1 MKLKKIISCLIITF
15 IVLFAYNSKVL
26 AAGSATMSLTSSDTV
41 VKGSN
46 ITVTLNVTNISG
58 VSDGKVSGIEAFINF
73 DPAYLQYVSTTLS
86 DTDNWSKT
94 VTTANVSTGKLGK
107 IVAYDSTGSAGRS
120 GAILKVVFKS
130 LQSGSTSLTITGAE
144 ASDKAA
150 NLLTMTTQGK
160 TITIND
166 PAPVLDS
173 DSKLKSLGVT
183 GYSLNPVFS
192 ATTKAYTVTVP
203 EGTENVTI
211 TAQCNSSKATL
222 DSSTVGQKALTGD
235 ATSFTV
241 KCTAENGTS
250 TNYTITVNR
259 EKHTE
264 PEPEPTKSSDSSL
277 KSLGMSGYSYSPKFN
292 PKTLTYSMTVANGIK
307 GLYVQAVPND
317 PKATVDIEGDSKWDV
332 GKNTVK
338 ITVTAEDGSK
348 TVYKVNVTRESEK
361 KKSSDTNVDFKI
373 YSPHTIEPQFANDK
387 NDYEVVVPYD
397 VTKLDLS
404 VVPYDTNAKV
414 SISGNEKFSTEDTNK
429 VTIKVTAEDGTVR
442 TITLNVKRSEY
453 KANTD
458 LLDLKVKDYEMSP
471 VFKASTTNYKVTVPH
486 KVRKVTVLVKAP
498 EGAKYTITGN
508 KNLQVGKNVVLV
520 KVSDE
525 KGFTKYYQIDV
536 TRKKGFN
543 FFGLGLIPFL
553 IILFLLLI
561 LLLLLLLLLRRR
573 KQKKERRAAL
583 IAKESSDDDV
593 VKQEAPVHIDFKPE
607 FNFNSK
613 NGTDDDVVYSNGA
626 MINGMDEKKLLDNQE
641 TVVDAKYD
649 IYDDVVTKD
658 ELVDALNEGIRTKN
672 VDKLQMLLDQE
683 NLNRKKKRMKKRE
696 EEKINSE
703 DDLDD
708 DYVPE
713 HSEDNYDDYD
723 EE

>member
-1 MKLKKIISCLIITF
+1 MKLKRIISCLIITF

-150 NLLTMTTQGK
+150 NLLTMITQGK
-160 TITIND
+160 TITINE
-166 PAPVLDS
+166 PAPTLDS

-183 GYSLNPVFS
+183 GYSLDPVFS

-264 PEPEPTKSSDSSL
+264 PAPEPTKSSDSSL

-387 NDYEVVVPYD
+387 NDYEIVVPYD

-613 NGTDDDVVYSNGA
+613 NGTDDDVVYSGGSMLNGV
-626 MINGMDEKKLLDNQE
+626 DEKKLIDNQE
-641 TVVDAKYD
+641 TIVDAKYD

-683 NLNRKKKRMKKRE
+683 NLNRKKKRMKKKDE
-696 EEKINSE
+696 EGESE
-703 DDLDD
+703 DE
-708 DYVPE
+708 YVPE
-713 HSEDNYDDYD
+713 HSSDDY
-723 EE
+723 E

>member
-1 MKLKKIISCLIITF
+1 MKMKKIFNSLIIAF
-15 IVLFAYNSKVL
+15 VVLFTGISSVF
-26 AAGSATMSLTSSDTV
+26 AAGSATMSLSGNSSV

-46 ITVTLNVTNISG
+46 ITLTISVDNISG
-58 VSDGKVSGIEAFINF
+58 SVDGKVSGIGGFINF
-73 DPAYLQYVSTTLS
+73 DPTYLEYVSYS
-86 DTDNWSKT
+86 VVDTDNWGKSIKT
-94 VTTANVSTGKLGK
+94 TNIATGKLGK
-107 IVAYDSTGSAGRS
+107 FAAYDSS
-120 GAILKVVFKS
+120 GESSKSGGIAKVVFKA
-130 LQSGSTSLTITGAE
+130 LKSGSTTLSFSDAE
-144 ASDKAA
+144 ASDKGA
-150 NLLTMTTQGK
+150 NLLTINAQSK
-160 TITIND
+160 TITITD

-183 GYSLNPVFS
+183 GYTLSPSFNAS
-192 ATTKAYTVTVP
+192 TKAYTVSVP

-222 DSSTVGQKALTGD
+222 DQSSIGQKSLSGD
-235 ATSFTV
+235 TSTFTV

-259 EKHTE
+259 QKHTE
-264 PEPEPTKSSDSSL
+264 PEPEPAAKSSDSTL
-277 KSLGMSGYSYSPKFN
+277 KSLGVSGYSYSPKFS
-292 PKTLTYSMTVANGIK
+292 PSTLNYSMTVSNGIR

-332 GKNTVK
+332 GKNTIK

-361 KKSSDTNVDFKI
+361 VKSSDKNVDFRI
-373 YSPHTIEPQFANDK
+373 NNPHTITPNFSNDK
-387 NDYEVVVPYD
+387 DEYD
-397 VTKLDLS
+397 VTVPNNITKLDLS
-404 VVPYDTNAKV
+404 VTPYDSKTKV
-414 SISGNEKFSTEDTNK
+414 EILGNDKFSTENENE
-429 VTIKVTAEDGTVR
+429 VTIKVTAEDGSVR
-442 TITLNVKRSEY
+442 TIKLKVKRSEY

-471 VFKASTTNYKVTVPH
+471 VFKPSKTNYKVTVPH

-498 EGAKYTITGN
+498 KGATYKITGN
-508 KNLQVGKNVVLV
+508 KNLQVGNNVVLV
-520 KVSDE
+520 KVTDE
-525 KGFTKYYQIDV
+525 KDFVKYYQIDV
-536 TRKKGFN
+536 NRKKGFN
-543 FFGLGLIPFL
+543 LFGLGLIPFL
-553 IILFLLLI
+553 ILLFLLLI

-573 KQKKERRAAL
+573 KNRKERRAAL

-613 NGTDDDVVYSNGA
+613 NGTDDDVVYSNGP
-626 MINGMDEKKLLDNQE
+626 MLNGMDEKKLLDNQE
-641 TVVDAKYD
+641 TIVDAKYD

-658 ELVDALNEGIRTKN
+658 ELVDALNEGIKTKN

-683 NLNRKKKRMKKRE
+683 NLNRKKKRMKRKAE
-696 EEKINSE
+696 EEANNNYE
-703 DDLDD
+703 
-708 DYVPE
+708 PE
-713 HSEDNYDDYD
+713 HAEKANDYDDYD

>member
-1 MKLKKIISCLIITF
+1 
-15 IVLFAYNSKVL
+15 
-26 AAGSATMSLTSSDTV
+26 
-41 VKGSN
+41 
-46 ITVTLNVTNISG
+46 
-58 VSDGKVSGIEAFINF
+58 
-73 DPAYLQYVSTTLS
+73 
-86 DTDNWSKT
+86 
-94 VTTANVSTGKLGK
+94 
-107 IVAYDSTGSAGRS
+107 
-120 GAILKVVFKS
+120 
-130 LQSGSTSLTITGAE
+130 
-144 ASDKAA
+144 
-150 NLLTMTTQGK
+150 
-160 TITIND
+160 
-166 PAPVLDS
+166 
-173 DSKLKSLGVT
+173 
-183 GYSLNPVFS
+183 
-192 ATTKAYTVTVP
+192 
-203 EGTENVTI
+203 
-211 TAQCNSSKATL
+211 
-222 DSSTVGQKALTGD
+222 
-235 ATSFTV
+235 
-241 KCTAENGTS
+241 GTS

-259 EKHTE
+259 QKHTE

-292 PKTLTYSMTVANGIK
+292 PSTLNYSMTVSNGIK

-348 TVYKVNVTRESEK
+348 TVYKVVVNRESEK
-361 KKSSDTNVDFKI
+361 KKSSDKNVDFKI
-373 YSPHTIEPQFANDK
+373 YSPHTIDPNFSNDK
-387 NDYEVVVPYD
+387 NDYNVTVPYD
-397 VTKLDLS
+397 VKKLDLS
-404 VVPYDTNAKV
+404 VIPYDSNTKV
-414 SISGNEKFSTEDTNK
+414 EITGNEKFSTEGDNIVK
-429 VTIKVTAEDGTVR
+429 IKVTAEDGSTK
-442 TITLNVKRSEY
+442 TITLKVKRSEY

-458 LLDLKVKDYEMSP
+458 LLDLKVRDYEMSP

-486 KVRKVTVLVKAP
+486 KVRNVTVLVKAP
-498 EGAKYTITGN
+498 KGATYKITGN
-508 KNLQVGKNVVLV
+508 KNLQVGNNVVLV
-520 KVSDE
+520 KVTDE
-525 KGFTKYYQIDV
+525 KDFTKYYQIDI

-543 FFGLGLIPFL
+543 IFGLGLIPFL

-573 KQKKERRAAL
+573 KNKKERRAAL

-613 NGTDDDVVYSNGA
+613 NGTDDDVVYANGP
-626 MINGMDEKKLLDNQE
+626 MLNGMDEKKLLDNQE

-696 EEKINSE
+696 EAREENESN
-703 DDLDD
+703 DD
-708 DYVPE
+708 DYEPE
-713 HSEDNYDDYD
+713 HSADNYDDYD

>member
-1 MKLKKIISCLIITF
+1 MKLKRIISCLIITF
-15 IVLFAYNSKVL
+15 VAIFAFSSKVF
-26 AAGSATMSLTSSDTV
+26 AAGSATMSLTSNDSV
-41 VKGSN
+41 VKNSN

-107 IVAYDSTGSAGRS
+107 IVAYDSTGSAGRT
-120 GAILKVVFKS
+120 GAILKVVFKA
-130 LQSGSTSLTITGAE
+130 LQSGSTSLSITGAE

-160 TITIND
+160 TISITD

-183 GYSLNPVFS
+183 GYTLSPAFS
-192 ATTKAYTVTVP
+192 SGTKAYTVTVP

-211 TAQCNSSKATL
+211 TAAANSTKATV
-222 DSSTVGQKALTGD
+222 DPNSIGQKNLTGD
-235 ATSFTV
+235 STTFTV

-259 EKHTE
+259 ERHTE
-264 PEPEPTKSSDSSL
+264 PEPTPTKSSDSSL

-373 YSPHTIEPQFANDK
+373 YSPHTIEPTFANDK
-387 NDYEVVVPYD
+387 NEYEVTVPYD

-498 EGAKYTITGN
+498 KGAKYTITGN
-508 KNLQVGKNVVLV
+508 KNLQVGNNVVLV
-520 KVSDE
+520 KVTDE
-525 KGFTKYYQIDV
+525 KDFTKYYQIDV

-543 FFGLGLIPFL
+543 LFGLGLIPFL
-553 IILFLLLI
+553 IMLFLLLI

-573 KQKKERRAAL
+573 KNKKERRAAL

-613 NGTDDDVVYSNGA
+613 NGTDDDVVYANGP
-626 MINGMDEKKLLDNQE
+626 MLNGMDEKKLLDNQE

-696 EEKINSE
+696 EEARDE
-703 DDLDD
+703 DESNDD
-708 DYVPE
+708 DYEPE
-713 HSEDNYDDYD
+713 HSADNYDDYD